1 MAKVNELNKSRID
14 LMFFDIHAYPD
25 NVIIT
30 SPSEDDDYNHGENN
44 QYHKVWYCLNIK
56 CVISIN

>member
-44 QYHKVWYCLNIK
+44 QYHKV
-56 CVISIN
+56 